1 MMKKMGNYYLAPEEE
16 AGSGGRKSK
25 KDGKAAAALTATDS
39 AAMQAM
45 QAHLAAHSL
54 GGPISRPSIKGEDD
68 SSDEDEDFEEGA
80 ALKIGGYQPTNAAS
94 KLHSNLVAYDPLKP
108 SEGRGEGEMPTI
120 EAYPRFDP
128 YERDDAFNPFSVG
141 DGKKKKKK
149 KKSSKKDKDSAA
161 ALPSG
166 GEKKDKKEKKEKK
179 EKTKE
184 KDGDGEKK
192 KKKSSK
198 ADDDGEK
205 KKKKKKSKD

>member
-1 MMKKMGNYYLAPEEE
+1 M
-16 AGSGGRKSK
+16 
-25 KDGKAAAALTATDS
+25 
-39 AAMQAM
+39 
-45 QAHLAAHSL
+45 AAHSL
-54 GGPISRPSIKGEDD
+54 GGPVSRPSIKGEDD
-68 SSDEDEDFEEGA
+68 SSDEDEDFEEEA
-80 ALKIGGYQPTNAAS
+80 AMKTGGYQPTNAAS

-108 SEGRGEGEMPTI
+108 SEGRGEGEMPTV

-128 YERDDAFNPFSVG
+128 YERDDTFNPFSVG

-149 KKSSKKDKDSAA
+149 KQKKSSKKDKDSAA

-166 GEKKDKKEKKEKK
+166 VEKKEKK

-184 KDGDGEKK
+184 KDRDAEKK

-198 ADDDGEK
+198 DEDEGEKK

>member
-1 MMKKMGNYYLAPEEE
+1 M
-16 AGSGGRKSK
+16 
-25 KDGKAAAALTATDS
+25 
-39 AAMQAM
+39 
-45 QAHLAAHSL
+45 AAHSL
-54 GGPISRPSIKGEDD
+54 GGPVSRPFIKGEDD
-68 SSDEDEDFEEGA
+68 SSDEDEDFEEEA
-80 ALKIGGYQPTNAAS
+80 AMKTGGYQPTNAAS

-108 SEGRGEGEMPTI
+108 SEGRGEGEMPTV

-128 YERDDAFNPFSVG
+128 YERDDTFNPFSVG
-141 DGKKKKKK
+141 DGKKKKKKK

-166 GEKKDKKEKKEKK
+166 VEKKEKK

-184 KDGDGEKK
+184 KDRDAEKK

-198 ADDDGEK
+198 DEDEGEKK